1 MSVLYQFLAICQ
13 GRDEGEFVGVFDVAA
28 GGHAASD
35 PGNFDL
41 AGFQLFFQIESGQV
55 TFGGGIGRQ
64 DNFLYAV
71 ICYPM
76 EELVDTES
84 ITVVALAAFQEA
96 SQNVVE
102 TKVGASTFDSDD
114 IEWFF
119 HEAEGVSYTFGI
131 GADGAEFAFGDMET
145 ACAAFQVM
153 ERFEALRKA
162 LEFLLVL
169 FEEVEYDAF
178 SHFGADGGESGKMCY
193 QGLEDL
199 WIMHLKRNYE
209 LRIMNKEKI
218 NNKNP
223 VSKS

>member
-13 GRDEGEFVGVFDVAA
+13 GGDEGEFVGVFDVAA
-28 GGHAASD
+28 GGHTATDA
-35 PGNFDL
+35 GNFDL
-41 AGFQLFFQIESGQV
+41 AGFQLLFQIEGGQIAFGSGV
-55 TFGGGIGRQ
+55 GGEN
-64 DNFLYAV
+64 NFLYA
-71 ICYPM
+71 IIFYPM
-76 EELVDTES
+76 QEFIDAQIVAVIALPAFEEAAQDMIE
-84 ITVVALAAFQEA
+84 ALIG
-96 SQNVVE
+96 
-102 TKVGASTFDSDD
+102 TGAFDSDD
-114 IEWFF
+114 IERFF
-119 HEAEGVSYTFGI
+119 HEAEGVLDALGI
-131 GADGAEFAFGDMET
+131 SADRAEFSFGDVET
-145 ACAAFQVM
+145 ADTAFQMV

-178 SHFGADGGESGKMCY
+178 SHFGTDGGESGKMCY